1 MKLLLV
7 LTLTLLLAQG
17 TPAMKCWGKL
27 GKCRVTCK
35 KNEVFY
41 ILCSDEAKCCV
52 NPKFV
57 PVKTGSSNIT
67 GSLG

>member
-1 MKLLLV
+1 
-7 LTLTLLLAQG
+7 
-17 TPAMKCWGKL
+17 MKCWGKL
-27 GKCRVTCK
+27 GKCRITCE
-35 KNEVFY
+35 KNEVLY
-41 ILCSDEAKCCV
+41 ILYSDEAKCCV